1 LKRKNERQW
10 LEWAVAV
17 LKKGKESFKEE
28 EWRQCVKEAGSVLK
42 KKKKKNLEQEELK
55 TNGVKKE

>member
-1 LKRKNERQW
+1 
-10 LEWAVAV
+10 

-28 EWRQCVKEAGSVLK
+28 EWRYCVKGAGSVLK
-42 KKKKKNLEQEELK
+42 KKKKLEQEELK

>member
-28 EWRQCVKEAGSVLK
+28 EWRHCVKGAGSVLK
-42 KKKKKNLEQEELK
+42 KKKKLEQEELK